1 VIIRASSDSSILVSF
16 GDRISPEEHLQ
27 VLRLTRRLEG
37 SRAVR
42 NLHPAFSSVLVEFD
56 PRLTRAEEIEDLIRG
71 TLDPDPSDDA
81 ATPPARQVEIPVR
94 YGGEF
99 GPDLEDVARHAG
111 IAAGRVVELHASAE
125 YEVYFLGFATF
136 FVYLGGL
143 PAEIATPRLSAPRR
157 QVPAGSVGIAGN
169 QTGIYPIASPGG
181 WRIIGRTAA
190 RLFDPQAEPPPL
202 VRMGDRVRFV
212 PVEEDRA

>member
-1 VIIRASSDSSILVSF
+1 M
-16 GDRISPEEHLQ
+16 
-27 VLRLTRRLEG
+27 LRLTRRLEG
-37 SRAVR
+37 ARAIR
-42 NLHPAFSSVLVEFD
+42 NLHPAFTSVLVDFD

-71 TLDPDPSDDA
+71 TLGSPIPV
-81 ATPPARQVEIPVR
+81 TMPPRPPARQVEIPVR

-111 IAAGRVVELHASAE
+111 ITAGRVVELHASAE

-157 QVPAGSVGIAGN
+157 HVPAGSVGIAGN
-169 QTGIYPIASPGG
+169 QTGIYPHRLS
-181 WRIIGRTAA
+181 RTAGGSSGGRPL